1 MNHSKTIVVF
11 GASGRTGKAVIT
23 ETSLKGIKV
32 RTLNK
37 RNPTVAEL
45 SRTIRGSDAVVIVF
59 GPRPPYTD
67 FFCAATTENIIK
79 AMEAEKV
86 SRLICQTGAM
96 IGDYSQNR
104 SYLFELMSGR
114 FRKSNPQ
121 GYDDRVRQE
130 KVIMNSPLEWTII
143 KPPRLTETEDDKT
156 VQTGEH
162 IKNGILS
169 SVSRK
174 SLARFI
180 IAELLTPHQLYKAVF
195 VKN

>member
-1 MNHSKTIVVF
+1 MKQSKTIVVF

-23 ETSLKGIKV
+23 EAIVQGFKV

-37 RNPTVAEL
+37 RNPTITEL
-45 SRTIRGSDAVVIVF
+45 SRTIRGSDAIVIVF

-67 FFCAATTENIIK
+67 FFCAATTKNIIK

-86 SRLICQTGAM
+86 SRLICQIGAM

-104 SYLFELMSGR
+104 SYIFELMSGR

-121 GYDDRVRQE
+121 GYDDRIQQE
-130 KVIMNSPLEWTII
+130 KMVINSPLKWTII

-156 VQTGEH
+156 VQVGEQ
-162 IKNGILS
+162 IKIGILS
-169 SVSRK
+169 SVSRR